1 MKSFWSEHKGTRF
14 LYADYS
20 SYGRNLDALRLEL
33 DHADTLI
40 EREPGNDTLVLVD
53 IRHTV
58 TSTQVVSLMKESA
71 ARTKGRVARLAVVG
85 VTGVQRILATAVA
98 RFSHEPLQLFDDV
111 EAAKEWLVAG
121 GEGGRRIAVDYE

>member
-1 MKSFWSEHKGTRF
+1 MKSAWSEHRGTRF
-14 LYADYS
+14 LYANYS
-20 SYGRNLDALRLEL
+20 NYGRNLDALRLEL
-33 DHADTLI
+33 DHADTMI
-40 EREPGNDTLVLVD
+40 EQEPGNATLVLVD

-98 RFSHEPLQLFDDV
+98 RFSREPLQLFDNVD
-111 EAAKEWLVAG
+111 AAKDWLVEG
-121 GEGGRRIAVDYE
+121 GEAGHRIAVE